1 MFTIELLPAAQGDA
15 IWLEYGPAAQPHRI
29 LIDGGPAPTYEGGLR
44 QRITVLAP
52 EKLLRDVAQPD
63 S

>member
-1 MFTIELLPAAQGDA
+1 MFTIELLPAAHGDA
-15 IWLEYGPAAQPHRI
+15 IWLEYGPDAQPHRI
-29 LIDGGPAPTYEGGLR
+29 LIDGGPAPTYESGLR
-44 QRITVLAP
+44 QRITVLPP